1 MKDDCRM
8 SRDKIVE
15 ELVNRTE
22 QSASGRQAEFEVG
35 KKVSKKLVAEFV
47 EYKELLEKQ
56 DVTMNITD
64 QSESEYS
71 EELDLNLAISVE
83 GIDGMILYQNTPL
96 SFNYKIYIGDTSYS
110 IPFDECT
117 DEYVV
122 LIDNHSDDVK
132 RQTYK
137 EHADLVIQSFK

>member
-1 MKDDCRM
+1 M

-22 QSASGRQAEFEVG
+22 QSTSGRQAEFEVG
-35 KKVSKKLVAEFV
+35 KKVSKKLVAEFL

-83 GIDGMILYQNTPL
+83 GIDGMVLYQNTPL
-96 SFNYKIYIGDTSYS
+96 SFNYKIHIGDTSYS

-122 LIDNHSDDVK
+122 LKDNHSDDIK

-137 EHADLVIQSFK
+137 EHADIVVQSFK